1 VDFVGPDK
9 AVRIQSG
16 DIAAL
21 VAYEYAD
28 TFDPDWF
35 DSSCWQG
42 DATPISSGGRGSA
55 WFLEYGEYDWV
66 LRHYKRGGVV
76 ARLVSSNYLYSGE
89 GKSRPF
95 REFRVL
101 NELYASGFP
110 VPKPIAAMLKRVG
123 LVYTGAIIIERILNA
138 PPMGDCLR
146 HLDMEVW
153 QAVGKTVRSFH
164 DAGVYHA
171 DLNCFNILLRDEKV
185 FLIDFDKALFYS
197 GAKNGSGARWKV
209 RNLERLKRSI
219 HKVYS
224 LDRNPDIAEGWAAL
238 CAAYAKA

>member
-1 VDFVGPDK
+1 
-9 AVRIQSG
+9 
-16 DIAAL
+16 
-21 VAYEYAD
+21 
-28 TFDPDWF
+28 
-35 DSSCWQG
+35 
-42 DATPISSGGRGSA
+42 
-55 WFLEYGEYDWV
+55 
-66 LRHYKRGGVV
+66 
-76 ARLVSSNYLYSGE
+76 
-89 GKSRPF
+89 
-95 REFRVL
+95 
-101 NELYASGFP
+101 
-110 VPKPIAAMLKRVG
+110 
-123 LVYTGAIIIERILNA
+123 
-138 PPMGDCLR
+138 
-146 HLDMEVW
+146 MEVW

>member
-1 VDFVGPDK
+1 MGPGK
-9 AVRIQSG
+9 EVRIQSG
-16 DIAAL
+16 DIATL
-21 VAYEYAD
+21 VAHEYVD

-35 DSSCWQG
+35 DPACWQD

-55 WFLEYGEYDWV
+55 WFLEYGEYAWV
-66 LRHYKRGGVV
+66 LRNYKRGGVV
-76 ARLVSSNYLYSGE
+76 ARLVSSNYLYCGE
-89 GKSRPF
+89 AKSRPF

-101 NELYASGFP
+101 NELYSSGFP
-110 VPKPIAAMLKRVG
+110 VPKPIAAMLKRAG
-123 LVYTGAIIIERILNA
+123 FVYTAAIIIERIRNA

-146 HLDMEVW
+146 HLDMKVW
-153 QAVGKTVRSFH
+153 RAVGKTVRSFH

-171 DLNCFNILLRDEKV
+171 DLNCFNIVLRGERV

-197 GAKNGSGARWKV
+197 GANNGSGAKWKV

-219 HKVYS
+219 DKVYS
-224 LDRNPDIAEGWAAL
+224 LDKNPDIAEGWAAL